1 MEMYSKI
8 QGHGILFFDLDVV
21 YFLLL
26 LLFDIVVRCHY
37 IIIVYRAVIVHR
49 NHEYLWTYV
58 CMTAVCDC
66 IWVAVSVHFYCY
78 YHCHKSNAFNKDLS
92 VYFNPQTERI
102 LLLHFSLSIFLEFS
116 SVRCCHC
123 NIVDVEKW
131 LNVLAVIR
139 YIERERVFDFNVE
152 TI

>member
-1 MEMYSKI
+1 MWESKI

-37 IIIVYRAVIVHR
+37 YIIVYRAVIVHR
-49 NHEYLWTYV
+49 NHEYLCAYV
-58 CMTAVCDC
+58 RMTVDDC
-66 IWVAVSVHFYCY
+66 VSGSEYVFFYCY

-102 LLLHFSLSIFLEFS
+102 LL
-116 SVRCCHC
+116 
-123 NIVDVEKW
+123 
-131 LNVLAVIR
+131 
-139 YIERERVFDFNVE
+139 
-152 TI
+152 